1 MMKKLDKK
9 HYQLIVPYLIWAL
22 LYLQI
27 TNMLPNSGSSLL
39 AEVKQ
44 SYKNQLDLAK
54 ESYYEGKFDEAIELI
69 NQYLQDSSLSWRH
82 KIHGYTILTR
92 SLLAKNDLENAKKS
106 MLKILELDRTYQ
118 PTIEEETPQYVRLFS
133 EVKKEQ
139 RQLEVKPAKTGMHKW
154 IWIGAG
160 SIAAVTFIAV
170 ISGGSGESS
179 TQSSTLPEPP
189 NFP

>member
-1 MMKKLDKK
+1 MKRLDKK
-9 HYQLIVPYLIWAL
+9 HSQLIVPYLIWAL

-39 AEVKQ
+39 ASEKQ
-44 SYKNQLDLAK
+44 SYKNQLELAQ
-54 ESYYEGKFDEAIELI
+54 ESYYEGEFDESIELI
-69 NQYLQDSSLSWRH
+69 NQCLQDSSLSWRN
-82 KIHGYTILTR
+82 KIYAYTILTR

-106 MLKILELDRTYQ
+106 IQKILELDQTYQ
-118 PTIEEETPQYVRLFS
+118 PTIEEETPQYVKLVS

-139 RQLEVKPAKTGMHKW
+139 QQLVVKPAKSGIRKW

-160 SIAAVTFIAV
+160 SVAVITLIAV

-179 TQSSTLPEPP
+179 TQNSTLPEPP

>member
-1 MMKKLDKK
+1 MKRLDKK
-9 HYQLIVPYLIWAL
+9 HSQLIVPYLIWAL
-22 LYLQI
+22 LYLQV
-27 TNMLPNSGSSLL
+27 TNMLPKSGSSLL
-39 AEVKQ
+39 ADVKN
-44 SYKNQLDLAK
+44 SYKSQLDLAK
-54 ESYYEGKFDEAIELI
+54 ESYYEGKFEEAIELI
-69 NQYLQDSSLSWRH
+69 NQCLQDSSLTWRH
-82 KIHGYTILTR
+82 KIHAYTILTR

-106 MLKILELDRTYQ
+106 MVKILELDRTYW

-139 RQLEVKPAKTGMHKW
+139 QQLEVKPVKSGIHKW

-160 SIAAVTFIAV
+160 GIAAVTFIAV
-170 ISGGSGESS
+170 ISGGSGESD